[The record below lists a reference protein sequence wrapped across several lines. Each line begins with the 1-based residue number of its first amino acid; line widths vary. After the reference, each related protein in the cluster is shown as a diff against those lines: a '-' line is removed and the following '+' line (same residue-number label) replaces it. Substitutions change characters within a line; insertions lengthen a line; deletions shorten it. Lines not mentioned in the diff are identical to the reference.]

1 MKLCTRSIFGA
12 ALLAFAG
19 TSASATILYD
29 NSSNYLGTSYS
40 PGNSVEFG
48 DEISLSGGPNISF
61 TDFAFETF
69 VGANANGNESVKI
82 RLLLNDGPEVSP
94 GAFAPQTQ
102 LYASGAIPLGK
113 DFQATTISGI
123 SVSLPAGV
131 NHLTW
136 TAEFSGIDPNEQ
148 VGLPLYHPP
157 TIGDS
162 FTDFWKN
169 DNGTW
174 GTFLLSTPASFG
186 ARISVSDARVPD
198 AGPTALLAL
207 LAGAAIVGLRRYYR
221 EDSAGS

>member
-12 ALLAFAG
+12 ALLALAG